1 MIDDSAAHTYLL
13 KLLFYFYFI
22 VTIRHKGLRFNYQ
35 TSVIYFGIGVITK
48 RRILLFCEIE
58 NYIRGS
64 T

>member
-1 MIDDSAAHTYLL
+1 MIDDSATHAYLL

-22 VTIRHKGLRFNYQ
+22 IIIIHKGLRFNYQ

-48 RRILLFCEIE
+48 RGILLFCEIE
-58 NYIRGS
+58 NYVHGS